1 MLQVQEYQEALEGI
15 LIKQKDGVRLVPELY
30 SVPAEKVLET
40 QRCCVM
46 LLLWRFINVFVLL
59 CPNRWRKSTGTL
71 TLWSGC
77 LWVNVL

>member
-15 LIKQKDGVRLVPELY
+15 LIKQKDGIRLVPELY

-46 LLLWRFINVFVLL
+46 L
-59 CPNRWRKSTGTL
+59 
-71 TLWSGC
+71 
-77 LWVNVL
+77 